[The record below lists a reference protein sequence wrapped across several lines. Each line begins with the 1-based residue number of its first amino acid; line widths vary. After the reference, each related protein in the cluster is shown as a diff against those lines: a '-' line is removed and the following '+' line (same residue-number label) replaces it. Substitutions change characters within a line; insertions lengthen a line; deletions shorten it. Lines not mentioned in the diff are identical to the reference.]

1 MLDNNDLTFVQNC
14 LEEIEEDMG
23 DVVYIYTTTGST
35 DTAGSLE
42 PPTVTQIYTDRPT
55 LNVTPVSSREIET
68 SAGKYQSG
76 DVKVSTVGS
85 YTNKDT
91 ICWNSGTYD
100 VIDGPLRVML
110 YSQPIKYNA
119 VLRRAR

>member
-1 MLDNNDLTFVQNC
+1 MVGPSDLTFVQDC

-23 DVVYIYTTTGST
+23 DVVYIYTTTGSAG
-35 DTAGSLE
+35 TAGSLE
-42 PPTVTQIYTDRPT
+42 PPTVTQVYADRPT
-55 LNVTPVSSREIET
+55 LNVKPVSSREIET
-68 SAGKYQSG
+68 SAGKYQQG

-85 YTNKDT
+85 YTNTDT
-91 ICWNSGTYD
+91 ICWNTGTYD

-110 YSQPIKYNA
+110 YGQPIKYEA